1 MKHTARIA
9 AIIAIIVFAL
19 PASAINTN
27 PEPPKEE
34 PPVET
39 PEPEPRAK
47 AKPEPK
53 AEPQRAER
61 NEDDRECPHDE
72 LNKWRA
78 CLAPTVSLRPKARPV
93 TTQVMRGEKH
103 D

>member
-1 MKHTARIA
+1 MKYTPRTA
-9 AIIAIIVFAL
+9 AIIAALVFAL
-19 PASAINTN
+19 PALAINTK

-39 PEPEPRAK
+39 PEPP
-47 AKPEPK
+47 KPEPK
-53 AEPQRAER
+53 PKAEPRRAER

-93 TTQVMRGEKH
+93 TTQVMRGEKR
-103 D
+103 